1 MYQQKTPPHRLQL
14 DSGQGNWHV
23 SKRFETGDQSRGG
36 RAEFSTVSE
45 ELREA
50 YRATHFNVVEPKPF
64 TLRIGAFSPDL
75 LALYDAHD
83 VSTAAFLTAW
93 NPFSVETARH
103 DNEAAQKSLLE
114 RLEEMQTVVFS
125 GIGEDA
131 SGQWPGEPSILAL
144 GISRDQA
151 MQLGNE
157 FQQNA
162 IVWIGADCVPGL
174 VFLR

>member
-1 MYQQKTPPHRLQL
+1 MST
-14 DSGQGNWHV
+14 
-23 SKRFETGDQSRGG
+23 RFETGDQPRGLG
-36 RAEFSTVSE
+36 AEFSTVSE

-50 YRATHFNVVEPKPF
+50 YRSTHFNVVEPEPF
-64 TLRIGAFSPDL
+64 TLRIGEFSPDL

-93 NPFSVETARH
+93 NPFSAETAQH
-103 DNEAAQKSLLE
+103 DNETAQKRLRA

-131 SGQWPGEPSILAL
+131 SGQWPGEPSVLAL
-144 GISRDQA
+144 GISRGQA
-151 MQLGNE
+151 VQLGDE

>member
-1 MYQQKTPPHRLQL
+1 MIH
-14 DSGQGNWHV
+14 GHV
-23 SKRFETGDQSRGG
+23 SNHFETGHES
-36 RAEFSTVSE
+36 EFSTVSE

-103 DNEAAQKSLLE
+103 DNETEQKRLLA

-131 SGQWPGEPSILAL
+131 SGQWPGEPSILVL
-144 GISRDQA
+144 GVSRDQA

>member
-1 MYQQKTPPHRLQL
+1 MST
-14 DSGQGNWHV
+14 
-23 SKRFETGDQSRGG
+23 RFEAGDQPRGLG
-36 RAEFSTVSE
+36 AEFSTVSE

-75 LALYDAHD
+75 LALYDTHD
-83 VSTAAFLTAW
+83 VLSAAFLTAW
-93 NPFSVETARH
+93 NPFSAETARH
-103 DNEAAQKSLLE
+103 DNEAAQKRLLA

-131 SGQWPGEPSILAL
+131 SGQWPGEPSVLAL

-151 MQLGNE
+151 VQLGNE
-157 FQQNA
+157 FRQNA
-162 IVWIGADCVPGL
+162 IVWIGEDCVPTL

>member
-1 MYQQKTPPHRLQL
+1 MIH
-14 DSGQGNWHV
+14 GHV
-23 SKRFETGDQSRGG
+23 STRFETASE
-36 RAEFSTVSE
+36 AEFSTVSE

-50 YRATHFNVVEPKPF
+50 YRSTHFNVLEPKPF
-64 TLRIGAFSPDL
+64 TLRIGESSPDL
-75 LALYDAHD
+75 LELYHVHD
-83 VSTAAFLTAW
+83 VSSAAFLTAW

-103 DNEAAQKSLLE
+103 DNEAAQKRLLE